1 MMTPHGTLQLIL
13 YYVMVAFGG
22 IGVTSLVGLF
32 VAVIIL
38 HLTEPKQYRR
48 PK

>member
-1 MMTPHGTLQLIL
+1 MNPQGTAQLIL
-13 YYVMVAFGG
+13 YYLMVVASG
-22 IGVTSLVGLF
+22 IGIVSLIGL
-32 VAVIIL
+32 VLAILVL